1 MELKLEVVLSSSIKR
16 KKPWPRFCWLGLEKE
31 SVFLLDDK
39 RISEINMVSGHTK
52 KKTPKLQP
60 LLPRVVTMAASQNGV
75 WLAGLLVSGEMFL
88 WSRDKDFLK
97 TVAAVPTEAQL
108 VTAAQGSGVCLSL
121 VVSGDGMRVLLLTV
135 TGQVFLWEC
144 VDVRDLAGVRDGTA
158 RGRWAQIQH
167 PGNTALP
174 SPKDKEASQHSI
186 FVRGEA
192 VGDICLSAFV
202 FTSDVEL
209 SVTFLKIQWEEGQ
222 RSSPVGYS
230 VRWVTKTYPMSCL
243 TPPCRPVRSR
253 GSLVPAFSPDG
264 LLLAVVL
271 NQRDPRATQ
280 VLFVSTQNFVIVSS
294 GLGGCGSKKLVIP
307 SKYVRSYWVGSV
319 SWAAGGLYLAC
330 VLKRGSF
337 LMLARLGGLLSLST
351 SGCSVDF
358 GPAHFLPLH
367 PLVTYRPPVSVGG
380 AGVDPLSSSS
390 LSVRDVLRQRYS
402 VTWHPRLPY
411 LIVSDGY
418 MATVLRV
425 PEQPSPA
432 TLLRALLHDTS
443 QGLESASRALERTQ
457 PHARAWLESISCLN
471 PSSSLQELR
480 ARPTPVPTP
489 TATATS
495 TLPLFLQDQGDL
507 GDTREL
513 IQRVQAL
520 FEDDSDLEGPPA
532 GSHVEDHG
540 RLEFASMF
548 DTLHALSDTLADL
561 DPSSRPDPDAS
572 SADSERSPPAL
583 PPELRGVHG
592 SLLTAW
598 ALGVSLGGVMEQR
611 ERLLKYTVRC
621 AVRFA
626 ALLRLISIPSSHTG
640 KRKNSTIPF
649 SSRLLHLLRT
659 LLSFLPWGAPH
670 TGGRSCLGLV
680 VELTQQLVGLLL
692 SSPPDLSQTGQAS
705 SEPSSQTLSTALLL
719 LQLTSHSMDHTY
731 SLQQKCAHTD
741 VYCVLFLQEE
751 GRGPSQQDLPLPQWP
766 SSRLRGAWRA
776 VYRHTLQ
783 YWEELKYRRS
793 GTGWEEEQGRV
804 SVILSQIQT
813 ALQGMGER
821 LEEGPTLLSYTGE
834 QHFLFGSY
842 SESAQTWRAEL
853 WAERE
858 RDGPRSAFLETRLL
872 LSLLYGLL
880 FQYRLKEAQG
890 LGDHMARLL
899 LHQAGPHGDDSA
911 HNAEEALPGSWL
923 PGEVHREAA
932 CAVIQTLGRFMAS
945 YFTNQPLLILPPHSV
960 DVLPP
965 LHLPHAPGVGRLVPL
980 CQEGVAGAVRGQQL
994 SEVWTV
1000 GYALDLLLQGGLLPE
1015 ATWLAHRLGDWKTAV
1030 SLGLAYTTY
1039 STEHCDFTGLRWREL
1054 HLPAALEPVSLF
1066 QGQLESLLGRKAG
1079 SEETQGD
1086 EKSYKSFT
1094 DCLEG
1099 EDVELLQGSVQEI
1112 LKASVMAGV
1121 DVLSQPLGALLDS
1134 AKDLSSCLPAL
1145 VPMGLYLPAPPLYC
1159 PQPAPNTQDPSGGF
1173 GQLLEG
1179 ASRHRVSGVLQRV
1192 LLLLR
1197 SARCSRPAAQWYI
1210 SHLRRSRHRL
1220 DKIRQKYSQQQCVTK
1235 AFPEALMKF
1244 VTRSGFFRL
1253 GPSGDRT
1260 MDSVTIQTIICF
1272 RELCGLC
1279 WMLNVRDQLSMSCRK
1294 YQAARN
1300 HGRDPQVPADDS
1312 EVTAAC
1318 EEALHWACRFL
1329 PFSRFLN
1336 AEEILQDTLLSLVS
1350 ELPPVP
1356 LVAESLVQAFPEEEE
1371 SVRVPLR
1378 EKYNSLLRRLRH
1390 CTVPASGQNGE
1401 KGDED
1406 EGEEVMMIL
1415 VQERL
1420 RQRRKDLKR
1429 LARHLAPLELY
1440 LWEREEEQ
1448 DRGGGGQGAVALLE
1462 RFSLGASLSNSTLTD
1477 CGRPLVYSDG
1487 DTAENSVA
1495 LSPDLHSRPPHS
1507 ISKRVRVQ
1515 DRADKPGSQVEVV
1528 EGGSTQEEDQ
1538 SCTGPAQDPAVGED
1552 STSLTLPVVGTW
1564 EFELEDAEYLRFLE
1578 LFLSYVLEKD
1588 GPDPDTGC
1596 DPPLLKGF
1604 CSQLRE
1610 RELHSLTFDVLT
1622 TLRRRQRDG
1631 RQATRRQGGSDA
1643 PVFRAGHCYKPV
1655 LVTTPLFLHS
1665 EPPTPRASIPVSVL
1679 SLPGLRTG
1687 RQQGLFGFS
1696 LQARSA
1702 SPAPEPAPQRSCLG
1716 SKSSPGQSSV
1726 PWEQPSEGWAFGP
1739 LCSVEAVELQQELEP
1754 KLEAQFPGLGRL
1766 LEWMVRWADK
1776 RVLLGQP
1783 SRMKEREAGG
1793 GEVAGGGVVIRVK
1806 ASAPAVLTALSM
1818 LEHRYTAALLGMD
1831 HYSANLQ
1838 VPERQWTVAPVL
1850 QPEVGWKLERESSV
1864 DTGYPAS
1871 AGTPIT
1877 LPDQDPQH
1885 CELSYGSQTEG
1896 VERVT
1901 SQETSQLSDP
1911 MGVNLNPESGVADFP
1926 DNKCDLSAEKGEDS
1940 NADEALRSSASL
1952 AILNISVQIKS
1963 LRPTLSPPG
1972 QALTLADLRCSER
1985 EEDIVS
1991 SQEEEAE
1998 NLLSHGSLRRPSD
2011 ITEEVTRNM
2020 YMSPNKNTLT
2030 LSEGSGSDGPPNAS
2044 FQPLPGAG
2052 PQAGAQAADS
2062 APNGGL
2068 PQESTNPTPAPA
2080 SAPNQTLPAQTDPVR
2095 QLLQDE
2101 LFRLV
2106 QLQQINFMSLM
2117 QVVGASFVN
2126 LPVLQN
2132 NTLPAQSNVPYPHPN
2147 TPLSHPNTLLPHLNL
2162 TPSQN
2167 NMSPMP
2173 QTQSS
2178 VQAPLASEPLS
2189 GGHRPTDQPPIHEM
2203 QPLAVH
2209 PEPLRDIQGQT
2220 RTLISSSHGLQ
2231 TTVDPTCSAPL
2242 LLPFGGSSQVTAPY
2256 SSGLKLLQLHPPLL
2270 SLQRHGK
2277 TAPVR
2282 EAWGPPSERRPSTAV
2297 PPHLNPSQYDPA
2309 ALRRA
2314 EERSREAE
2322 RESTAPPSHLNLTQ
2336 YSHYP
2341 SNQAPRNT
2349 LPPLQNPETRV
2360 ERSRG
2365 AEPRHLPPTL
2375 PSHRPP
2381 PVHGLPLLRFHPDP
2395 RPPTTFALI
2404 PLPHSSR
2411 PLTVTPAAMGHN
2423 PRLQLLQRDPDPPRM
2438 MLPEATPPARVPHL
2452 IPLGEL
2458 MGWAAGRQRGAEA
2471 RLQLLRVDAQAQ
2483 NPTPATPSTSIN
2495 SSRRQKRRVERLR
2508 REGEKAEVTFR
2519 PEDSIILPLECNE
2532 DEPAEPVLGEGYVFP
2547 LGTFDSV
2554 LTGQGLVDKALSTA
2568 AELHAFASTHKRPPE
2583 SHDAC
2588 TNTDPASPHSDTGIS
2603 AQPTV
2608 TSAASGPAALPPEL
2622 FLNLRF
2628 PRDPPV
2634 HDTETSGEK
2643 QERNTGR
2650 QFINVI
2656 DLEDG
2661 ALLQELP
2668 SCPRPAVRDHDVT
2681 PSQPSPPTSAQ
2692 LHLLAASVTNSAP
2705 SELTADTSTE
2715 DDQPQAQPSGFSV
2728 ASLPPAHP
2736 EPSGDPVTRSLLQE
2750 RRAPG
2755 RCLETH
2761 RGAPSRAPVIQ
2772 VAARLSE
2779 MDAQLA
2785 ALQNIADHME
2795 REFANT
2801 RLLVRTI
2808 ETLGPAMAPERV
2820 EGRTPVNKTVTLA
2833 VSPEGW
2839 RSRLSVHHDPELA
2852 ELRQEEEEQEEG
2864 PDSVIVS
2871 SAPWGVKQPSS
2882 LSPRAHAV
2890 QSTSTLHQ
2898 PTPTGLWLS
2907 PVRPEPEQRVWDMGQ
2922 DLTDTMDGAPGTW
2935 AEETLGLSG
2944 LSDVADILTEL
2955 VRGGGISPTALGLSH
2970 TQAARL
2976 NSRLDQQQSGR
2987 AGQRG
2992 MRAEEERRE
3001 LRVWMRRKQREKLVE
3016 YRRQREEKRERE
3028 RKPFSA
3034 PVTLKPTSKDININ
3048 KKIKEEKDKTVLL
3061 EHHNQ
3066 RARDACSLITDLLTT
3081 PLTLPTNAN
3090 RTLNL
3095 PSTSSRPSSTRP
3107 LTAQTV
3113 GSTRSSPRGRSLSVG
3128 GRRRTSTKPQTGRAR
3143 SLSSPGV
3150 TPRSERRPA
3159 SSGGQETL
3167 TSRLGLHRPAS
3178 FLPGDRLSHVTRRG
3192 MITDLRGRTGTG
3204 PMTPSQQEWRRE
3216 VIQSSSGWR
3225 GGGARE
3231 QRETEEREEEVV
3243 SPWNPPPEICRL
3255 LGLENSEGQGGV
3267 VARAGGAG
3275 LDRLDTLSESTGSIL
3290 SKLDWAAIESIV
3302 ASEGAI

>member
-1 MELKLEVVLSSSIKR
+1 MEQKLEVVLSSSIKR

-39 RISEINMVSGHTK
+39 RISEINMVSGRTK

-75 WLAGLLVSGEMFL
+75 WLAGLLVSGELFL
-88 WSRDKDFLK
+88 WSRDKDSLK

-121 VVSGDGMRVLLLTV
+121 VVSGDGMRVLLVTV

-144 VDVRDLAGVRDGTA
+144 VDVRDLSGVRDGTA

-167 PGNTALP
+167 PENTALP
-174 SPKDKEASQHSI
+174 SPRDKEASQHSI
-186 FVRGEA
+186 FIRGEA

-202 FTSDVEL
+202 FTSVVEL

-243 TPPCRPVRSR
+243 TPPCRPVKSR
-253 GSLVPAFSPDG
+253 GALVPAFSPDG
-264 LLLAVVL
+264 LLLAVAL

-280 VLFVSTQNFVIVSS
+280 VLFVSTQNFVTVSS

-319 SWAAGGLYLAC
+319 SWAVGGLYLAC

-351 SGCSVDF
+351 SGCNVDF

-457 PHARAWLESISCLN
+457 PHARAWLESISCLKL
-471 PSSSLQELR
+471 SSSLQELR

-495 TLPLFLQDQGDL
+495 TLPLFLQDQGGL

-513 IQRVQAL
+513 VQRVQAL
-520 FEDDSDLEGPPA
+520 FEDDSDLEGLPA
-532 GSHVEDHG
+532 GSHVEDRG

-561 DPSSRPDPDAS
+561 DPSPRPHPDPDAS
-572 SADSERSPPAL
+572 SVDSERRPPAL
-583 PPELRGVHG
+583 PPELRGVQG
-592 SLLTAW
+592 SLMTAW
-598 ALGVSLGGVMEQR
+598 ALGVSLGGVVEQR
-611 ERLLKYTVRC
+611 ERLLKYTVRY

-626 ALLRLISIPSSHTG
+626 ALLRLISIPCSHTG
-640 KRKNSTIPF
+640 RRKKSNIPF
-649 SSRLLHLLRT
+649 SSHLLHLLRT
-659 LLSFLPWGAPH
+659 LLSFLPWDAPH

-719 LQLTSHSMDHTY
+719 LELTSHSMDHTY

-751 GRGPSQQDLPLPQWP
+751 GGGPGPLQQDLPLPQRP
-766 SSRLRGAWRA
+766 SSRLRGVWRA

-783 YWEELKYRRS
+783 YWEELKHHGS

-821 LEEGPTLLSYTGE
+821 LEDGPTLLSYTGE
-834 QHFLFGSY
+834 QHFLFGCY
-842 SESAQTWRAEL
+842 SESAQAWRAEL
-853 WAERE
+853 WAERQ

-890 LGDHMARLL
+890 LGDHMACLL
-899 LHQAGPHGDDSA
+899 LHQAGQNGDDRA
-911 HNAEEALPGSWL
+911 HNTEEALPGSWL
-923 PGEVHREAA
+923 PGEVHSEAA
-932 CAVIQTLGRFMAS
+932 CAVVQTLGRFMAS
-945 YFTNQPLLILPPHSV
+945 YFTNKPLLILPPHSV

-980 CQEGVAGAVRGQQL
+980 CQERVAGAVRGQQL

-1000 GYALDLLLQGGLLPE
+1000 GYTQDLLLQGGLLPE
-1015 ATWLAHRLGDWKTAV
+1015 ATWLAHCLGDWKTAA

-1039 STEHCDFTGLRWREL
+1039 AAEHCDFTGLRWREL
-1054 HLPAALEPVSLF
+1054 HLPAALEPVSIF

-1079 SEETQGD
+1079 PEETQGD
-1086 EKSYKSFT
+1086 EENYKSFT
-1094 DCLEG
+1094 DSLEG

-1159 PQPAPNTQDPSGGF
+1159 PQPAPNTQDPSGVF

-1210 SHLRRSRHRL
+1210 SHLQRSRHRL
-1220 DKIRQKYSQQQCVTK
+1220 HRIRQKYSQQQCVTK

-1244 VTRSGFFRL
+1244 VTRGGFFRL
-1253 GPSGDRT
+1253 GPSGAGT
-1260 MDSVTIQTIICF
+1260 LDSVTIQTIICF

-1300 HGRDPQVPADDS
+1300 CGRDPQVPADDG

-1356 LVAESLVQAFPEEEE
+1356 LVAETLVQAFPEEEE

-1378 EKYNSLLRRLRH
+1378 EKYNSLLQRLRH
-1390 CTVPASGQNGE
+1390 CTVPASGQNGR
-1401 KGDED
+1401 KRDEE
-1406 EGEEVMMIL
+1406 EGEEMMMIL
-1415 VQERL
+1415 MQERL

-1440 LWEREEEQ
+1440 LWEREEEE
-1448 DRGGGGQGAVALLE
+1448 DRGGGGQGAAALLE

-1495 LSPDLHSRPPHS
+1495 LSPDLHSRLPHS
-1507 ISKRVRVQ
+1507 SSKRVRVL
-1515 DRADKPGSQVEVV
+1515 DRADKSGRKVV
-1528 EGGSTQEEDQ
+1528 EGESIQEEGQ

-1552 STSLTLPVVGTW
+1552 SPSLTLPVVGTW
-1564 EFELEDAEYLRFLE
+1564 EFELEDEEYLRFLE
-1578 LFLSYVLEKD
+1578 LFFSYVLEKD
-1588 GPDPDTGC
+1588 GPDPDSGC

-1631 RQATRRQGGSDA
+1631 RYATRRQGGSDA

-1655 LVTTPLFLHS
+1655 LVTTPSFLHS
-1665 EPPTPRASIPVSVL
+1665 EPPTPRPSMSVSVL

-1696 LQARSA
+1696 LQA
-1702 SPAPEPAPQRSCLG
+1702 SPAPEPTPQRGRLG
-1716 SKSSPGQSSV
+1716 SEPSPSQSSV
-1726 PWEQPSEGWAFGP
+1726 PWEQPSECWAFGP
-1739 LCSVEAVELQQELEP
+1739 LGSVETVELQQELEP

-1776 RVLLGQP
+1776 RVLLGHP
-1783 SRMKEREAGG
+1783 SRMKGREAGG
-1793 GEVAGGGVVIRVK
+1793 GGVAGGGVVIRVK
-1806 ASAPAVLTALSM
+1806 ATAPAVLTALSM

-1831 HYSANLQ
+1831 RYCANLP

-1877 LPDQDPQH
+1877 LPEQDPQH
-1885 CELSYGSQTEG
+1885 SELSYGSQTEG
-1896 VERVT
+1896 MERVT
-1901 SQETSQLSDP
+1901 SQETSHLYDHE
-1911 MGVNLNPESGVADFP
+1911 GVTLNPESGVADFR
-1926 DNKCDLSAEKGEDS
+1926 DHKLDLSAEKEGDDS
-1940 NADEALRSSASL
+1940 NADKALRSSASL
-1952 AILNISVQIKS
+1952 PIPNISVHIKS
-1963 LRPTLSPPG
+1963 LHRTLSP
-1972 QALTLADLRCSER
+1972 QDQSLTLADLQCSES
-1985 EEDIVS
+1985 EEDSVS

-1998 NLLSHGSLRRPSD
+1998 ILLSHGSLRRPSSD
-2011 ITEEVTRNM
+2011 ITEEVTRNI
-2020 YMSPNKNTLT
+2020 PP
-2030 LSEGSGSDGPPNAS
+2030 SEGSGSDVPPQFS
-2044 FQPLPGAG
+2044 FQPLPMAG

-2068 PQESTNPTPAPA
+2068 PQRSINTTPTPA
-2080 SAPNQTLPAQTDPVR
+2080 SAPNQALSAQTDPVR

-2126 LPVLQN
+2126 LPLSQN
-2132 NTLPAQSNVPYPHPN
+2132 NTLLAQSNVPYPNPN
-2147 TPLSHPNTLLPHLNL
+2147 APLSHPNTLLSHPNL
-2162 TPSQN
+2162 ILSQN

-2173 QTQSS
+2173 QTQASFPVPAEQPVPQNS
-2178 VQAPLASEPLS
+2178 VQATLASEPLS
-2189 GGHRPTDQPPIHEM
+2189 RRDRPTDQPPIQEM

-2209 PEPLRDIQGQT
+2209 PEPLRDIQGET
-2220 RTLISSSHGLQ
+2220 RTSSHGLQ
-2231 TTVDPTCSAPL
+2231 TPVDPTRSAPL
-2242 LLPFGGSSQVTAPY
+2242 LLPSGGSSQDPAPY

-2270 SLQRHGK
+2270 SLQRHGN

-2282 EAWGPPSERRPSTAV
+2282 EAWGPPSERRPSTTV

-2314 EERSREAE
+2314 EERRREAE
-2322 RESTAPPSHLNLTQ
+2322 SESTAPPSHLNLTQ
-2336 YSHYP
+2336 YAHYLP
-2341 SNQAPRNT
+2341 DQVPRST
-2349 LPPLQNPETRV
+2349 LPQRQNPEARV

-2365 AEPRHLPPTL
+2365 AEPPHLPPTL

-2381 PVHGLPLLRFHPDP
+2381 PVQGLPLLRFHPDP
-2395 RPPTTFALI
+2395 RPHTTFPLI
-2404 PLPHSSR
+2404 PLPYSSR
-2411 PLTVTPAAMGHN
+2411 PLTVTPAAKGHN
-2423 PRLQLLQRDPDPPRM
+2423 PGLQLLQRDPDPPRM
-2438 MLPEATPPARVPHL
+2438 MLPEANPPAPVPRL

-2458 MGWAAGRQRGAEA
+2458 MGWAAGRERGADP
-2471 RLQLLRVDAQAQ
+2471 RLQLLRVDPQTQ
-2483 NPTPATPSTSIN
+2483 NPTPAPATPSTSTN
-2495 SSRRQKRRVERLR
+2495 SSKRQKRRVERLR

-2519 PEDSIILPLECNE
+2519 LEDSIIPPQESNE

-2547 LGTFDSV
+2547 LGTFDSM
-2554 LTGQGLVDKALSTA
+2554 LTGQRLVDRALSTT

-2588 TNTDPASPHSDTGIS
+2588 TNTDPASPHSDKGIS
-2603 AQPTV
+2603 AQPAV

-2622 FLNLRF
+2622 FLNRWF

-2634 HDTETSGEK
+2634 QDIETPGET
-2643 QERNTGR
+2643 QAERNTGR

-2668 SCPRPAVRDHDVT
+2668 SCPRPAVWDQDVT

-2705 SELTADTSTE
+2705 PELTADTSTE
-2715 DDQPQAQPSGFSV
+2715 DDQPQAQPGFSV

-2736 EPSGDPVTRSLLQE
+2736 EPNGDPVTRSLLQE

-2755 RCLETH
+2755 RALETRSPGTH

-2772 VAARLSE
+2772 VSARLSE
-2779 MDAQLA
+2779 IDAQLA

-2808 ETLGPAMAPERV
+2808 ETLGPAMAPEMV
-2820 EGRTPVNKTVTLA
+2820 EGRTPLNKTVTLA

-2839 RSRLSVHHDPELA
+2839 RSRLSVHHDTELA
-2852 ELRQEEEEQEEG
+2852 GRQQEEEEG
-2864 PDSVIVS
+2864 RDSVIVS
-2871 SAPWGVKQPSS
+2871 SAPWGVKQPFS
-2882 LSPRAHAV
+2882 LSPAV
-2890 QSTSTLHQ
+2890 QSTSTLH
-2898 PTPTGLWLS
+2898 PPTGLQLS
-2907 PVRPEPEQRVWDMGQ
+2907 PVRPEPEQRVWDISQ
-2922 DLTDTMDGAPGTW
+2922 DLTDNMDGAPGKW

-2944 LSDVADILTEL
+2944 LSDVADILAEL
-2955 VRGGGISPTALGLSH
+2955 VREGGISPTALGLSH

-3034 PVTLKPTSKDININ
+3034 PVTVKPTSKDININ
-3048 KKIKEEKDKTVLL
+3048 KKIKEEKDKMVLL

-3090 RTLNL
+3090 HTMTL
-3095 PSTSSRPSSTRP
+3095 PSTSPRPTSTRP

-3128 GRRRTSTKPQTGRAR
+3128 GKRKTSTKSQTGRAR

-3150 TPRSERRPA
+3150 TPRSQRRPA

-3167 TSRLGLHRPAS
+3167 SARLGLHRPAS
-3178 FLPGDRLSHVTRRG
+3178 FLPRDRLSQVTRRG
-3192 MITDLRGRTGTG
+3192 MITDLRGRTG
-3204 PMTPSQQEWRRE
+3204 PKTPSQQEWRRE
-3216 VIQSSSGWR
+3216 VSQSPPGWR

-3255 LGLENSEGQGGV
+3255 LGLENSEGQGGA

-3275 LDRLDTLSESTGSIL
+3275 LDILDTLSESTGSIL
-3290 SKLDWAAIESIV
+3290 SQLDWAAIESIV
-3302 ASEGAI
+3302 AAEGAI